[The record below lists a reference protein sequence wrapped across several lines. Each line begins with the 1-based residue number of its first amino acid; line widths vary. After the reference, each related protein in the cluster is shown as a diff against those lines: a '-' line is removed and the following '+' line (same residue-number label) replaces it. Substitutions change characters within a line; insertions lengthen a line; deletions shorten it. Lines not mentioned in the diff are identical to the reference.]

1 MLNLLYA
8 IYQIYG
14 IYLLCFDLIRII
26 MDVVNLWVWSMGD
39 FLSSVI
45 LKQTVWDSRGVR
57 RTRGQDWRQPQTKL
71 NPIFTFTFFFSFAFM
86 SWWQLVLFFLGSA
99 SLAHFHL
106 NIFFA
111 RVIAE
116 NGGSSSCTGRKMR
129 FGMQGVWFKAV
140 SDKMWFS
147 FSWSSFSAFI
157 SEIWSAQVFMKA

>member
-71 NPIFTFTFFFSFAFM
+71 NPIFSFTF
-86 SWWQLVLFFLGSA
+86 LFFLPLCLDD
-99 SLAHFHL
+99 SLCCFFLDLHLWPIFTL